1 MTPFIM
7 VRSMNKPV
15 FGLVLGGVLGI
26 FDGLSALVSSPEVS
40 SQIAGIVMGSTF
52 KGLIAGVLIGW
63 FSKKVSSLPLG
74 IVFGLIVG
82 AALALPIAIMN
93 SNALH
98 HNYYWQIVLPGR
110 IVGLI
115 VGYATQRH
123 EPSGSVARA

>member
-1 MTPFIM
+1 
-7 VRSMNKPV
+7 V
-15 FGLVLGGVLGI
+15 FGLVLGGILGI

-40 SQIAGIVMGSTF
+40 SQIAGIVVGSTF

-63 FSKKVSSLPLG
+63 FAKKVNSLPLG
-74 IVFGLIVG
+74 VAFGLLVG

-98 HNYYWQIVLPGR
+98 HNYYWQIMLPGSV
-110 IVGLI
+110 VGLI

-123 EPSGSVARA
+123 VPSRGSAVSA

>member
-1 MTPFIM
+1 
-7 VRSMNKPV
+7 MNKPV
-15 FGLVLGGVLGI
+15 YGLVLGGVLGI

-40 SQIAGIVMGSTF
+40 SQIAGIVIGSTF
-52 KGLIAGVLIGW
+52 KGVIAGVLIGW
-63 FSKKVSSLPLG
+63 FAKKVSSLPKG
-74 IVFGLIVG
+74 ILFGLVIG

-98 HNYYWQIVLPGR
+98 HNYYWQIMLPGS

-123 EPSGSVARA
+123 EPAPRSMARA

>member
-1 MTPFIM
+1 M
-7 VRSMNKPV
+7 SKPV

-40 SQIAGIVMGSTF
+40 SQIAGIVAGATF

-63 FSKKVSSLPLG
+63 FAKRVNSLASGVL
-74 IVFGLIVG
+74 FGLAVG
-82 AALALPIAIMN
+82 AALALPIAVMN
-93 SNALH
+93 SRALH
-98 HNYYWQIVLPGR
+98 HSYYWQIMLPGS

-123 EPSGSVARA
+123 DSAARTASAGVA

>member
-1 MTPFIM
+1 
-7 VRSMNKPV
+7 MNKPV

-40 SQIAGIVMGSTF
+40 SQIAGIVICSTF
-52 KGLIAGVLIGW
+52 KGLIAGALIGW
-63 FSKKVSSLPLG
+63 FAKKVNSLPLG

-98 HNYYWQIVLPGR
+98 HNYYWQIMLPGS

-123 EPSGSVARA
+123 EPAGSVARV

>member
-1 MTPFIM
+1 
-7 VRSMNKPV
+7 MNKPV
-15 FGLVLGGVLGI
+15 FGLVLGGILGV

-40 SQIAGIVMGSTF
+40 SQIAGIVIGSTF

-63 FSKKVSSLPLG
+63 FAKKVNSLPLG
-74 IVFGLIVG
+74 VAFGLIVG

-98 HNYYWQIVLPGR
+98 HNYYWQIMLPGSV
-110 IVGLI
+110 VGLI

-123 EPSGSVARA
+123 VPSRASAVRA

>member
-1 MTPFIM
+1 M
-7 VRSMNKPV
+7 MNKPL
-15 FGLVLGGVLGI
+15 FGLVLGGVLGV

-40 SQIAGIVMGSTF
+40 SQIIGIVIGSTF

-63 FSKKVSSLPLG
+63 FANKVNSLALG
-74 IVFGLIVG
+74 IVFGLLVG

-98 HNYYWQIVLPGR
+98 HNYYWQIMLPGSV
-110 IVGLI
+110 VGLI

-123 EPSGSVARA
+123 EPSRRPMANA

>member
-1 MTPFIM
+1 M
-7 VRSMNKPV
+7 SKPV
-15 FGLVLGGVLGI
+15 FGLVLGGILGI

-40 SQIAGIVMGSTF
+40 SQILGIVIGSTF

-63 FSKKVSSLPLG
+63 FAKKVNSLAVG
-74 IVFGLIVG
+74 IVFGLLVG

-98 HNYYWQIVLPGR
+98 HNYYWQIMLPGS

-123 EPSGSVARA
+123 LPSRSVVNA